1 MDVLFA
7 LLFLLSSLGLTIG
20 FVNPRLVLPGSET
33 KTRKRVGINYGI
45 ATFAFM
51 VLTGVTASTPKEQA
65 ATPPAQSNET
75 PTPTPTLEPIP
86 SVSVT
91 PLAVNSTPVPDRTE
105 TSSPDSVT
113 PAKPSVSST
122 PASDSSGK
130 TNAVI
135 VGEEAS
141 SSKNIRIGP
150 GAEHRVQHIAYPGDR
165 VRILDS
171 AQDSG
176 GYTWYKVQV
185 PKSGAQGWIAAQL
198 IEQDGSSV
206 ASESEESSAPT
217 SEAAPGSSV
226 TQNASGSGRCD
237 HPDDLDVRGRRCGK
251 RAASERPGGQ

>member
-33 KTRKRVGINYGI
+33 KTRKRVGITYGI
-45 ATFAFM
+45 STFAFM

-113 PAKPSVSST
+113 PAKPS
-122 PASDSSGK
+122 AGM
-130 TNAVI
+130 
-135 VGEEAS
+135 
-141 SSKNIRIGP
+141 
-150 GAEHRVQHIAYPGDR
+150 
-165 VRILDS
+165 
-171 AQDSG
+171 AQ
-176 GYTWYKVQV
+176 
-185 PKSGAQGWIAAQL
+185 I
-198 IEQDGSSV
+198 
-206 ASESEESSAPT
+206 
-217 SEAAPGSSV
+217 
-226 TQNASGSGRCD
+226 
-237 HPDDLDVRGRRCGK
+237 
-251 RAASERPGGQ
+251 